1 MPVKD
6 LVCQGDYQNE
16 DAMDVEPNT
25 NVNKAADP
33 AHPPLQSPID
43 YGHPKSNVADPQ
55 IEELSIDEEDP
66 ARPSGTIDYTFNDI
80 EDPRSFDLK
89 KELRLLSDP
98 VIIRCLPWR
107 ILLVF
112 TPACQRSTMGMFLQ
126 CNDNSPTA
134 NWTCGARA
142 TLEVLS
148 QTKRLSKT
156 HSIMHSFAAKENDW
170 GYQTFI
176 SYEELF
182 NPENGYV
189 VNKKLHARIQV
200 EADAPHG
207 TEWDSK
213 KFTGFVGLKNQG
225 ATCYLNSVLQALYC
239 TNALRKAVFQ
249 MPTESDEISTSVPL
263 ALQRTFFDLQCS
275 VKAVVTEKLTRSFGW
290 TTWDS
295 FMQHDAQ
302 ELCRVL
308 LDNMECKMKGT
319 DVEAIIPKLFC
330 GKMISY
336 IRCKDVDYESKRE
349 EQFYDIQLKVKGNCN
364 VHDAFKEY
372 VQVETLDS
380 DNKYDAGTF
389 GLQDAEKGIKF
400 LRFPPV
406 LYLQLMRFQYDF
418 QSGTNVKINDR
429 FEFPYDLDLSDYLVQ
444 DPEKMEEEPRYTK
457 YFLQAVLVH
466 SGDHH
471 GGHYVVYINPR
482 GDNKWYQF
490 DDDVVSSCRPKD
502 AIEMNYGNS
511 DDPLFRASSNAYML
525 VYIACDAREEVL
537 CPVTDDM
544 IPFSLSN
551 RFREEHSV
559 EEKERRVKDH
569 AHEFATVNVLLDEDF
584 YGFEGPEL
592 LQINEVPIRS
602 LRIHR
607 RELDECKLN
616 EAIASFLQWPLQKI
630 SLWRAICQKSTCAVE
645 FSRNITTDFPL
656 DSVLTLWARRREQ
669 AIWVGSPTSDCSLCF
684 FKYFD
689 SNLCTLCYCGH
700 ADLPTSASVEALPAL
715 LNKRVGLPPTTPL
728 IFYHQDSA
736 RLPKPVDL
744 AMLSRKLKHGEIIYF
759 HVDTSQAKDSSLAG
773 QMLHP
778 NSPADINM
786 ETAVVDNN
794 HSQWRC
800 DLPNASLH
808 LRKVAVNGHL
818 PSEPQKSLPLHEAF
832 VHYFVSSSMMVDIL
846 LVDKLRKSDPG
857 ILIRV
862 SPELSYWRFA
872 ELASGYLSGRPDH
885 LQFFPSHPTPT
896 SGSGVS
902 ASVNKTANV
911 PTQDLHVNAVNPS
924 PLSNDLGNGNSFSPS
939 GGASLISEQSRAAK
953 ASGFSGAS
961 ANLIGALASAAHQ
974 GLVREPPGPPV
985 PSATTATLRGFL
997 SLPST
1002 VSVITVQCTAAASVA
1017 SQDRPP
1023 LCVSRYSSIPRV
1035 TPSPFSNHNLHVP
1048 APRRVYYAHTALPV
1062 SRLECLKQIQV
1073 AFFGPKLTDRLD
1085 LGLSVPSSGAVADI
1099 LDEVR
1104 SHVTLSGSGRLRL
1117 MEIRWNRIAQ
1127 IYDENYPLAKI
1138 DDAMMV
1144 LQSDINENLRNGL
1157 RVEEVPQDEE
1167 NLQQDDL
1174 VINAAHFNKV
1184 LNETFGVP
1192 FTVRLRN
1199 GESYSDVKKRI
1210 RERLDVVNDKEFDA
1224 WNFALVFRNK
1234 FIAIPDEN
1242 SVMVDTIALTR
1253 DTCPGPK
1260 PWLGVE
1266 HEPPKRPRY
1275 APSEKSIKIHN

>member
-6 LVCQGDYQNE
+6 LIGQGDYRNE

-25 NVNKAADP
+25 NVNKAADS
-33 AHPPLQSPID
+33 AHSPLQSPINH
-43 YGHPKSNVADPQ
+43 GHLRQSNAPDPQ

-66 ARPSGTIDYTFNDI
+66 ARPSGKIDHVFDDI
-80 EDPRSFDLK
+80 EDP
-89 KELRLLSDP
+89 RLLSDP
-98 VIIRCLPWR
+98 VTIRCLPWR

-112 TPACQRSTMGMFLQ
+112 APICQRSTMGMFLQ
-126 CNDNSPTA
+126 CNDNGPTT

-156 HSIMHSFAAKENDW
+156 HTIMHSFAAKENDW
-170 GYQTFI
+170 GYQAFI
-176 SYEELF
+176 SYDELF
-182 NPENGYV
+182 NPESGYV

-249 MPTESDEISTSVPL
+249 MPTESDEMSTSVPL

-275 VKAVVTEKLTRSFGW
+275 DKAVGTEKLTRSFGW

-319 DVEAIIPKLFC
+319 DVEAVIPKLFC
-330 GKMISY
+330 GKMVSY
-336 IRCKDVDYESKRE
+336 IRCKNVDYGSRRE
-349 EQFYDIQLKVKGNCN
+349 EQFYDIQLKVKGNRD

-418 QSGTNVKINDR
+418 MSNTNVKINDY

-444 DPEKMEEEPRYTK
+444 DLAEMEEEPRYTK

-502 AIEMNYGNS
+502 AIEMNYGTS
-511 DDPLFRASSNAYML
+511 DDPLCRASSNAYML

-544 IPFSLSN
+544 IPSSLSN
-551 RFREEHSV
+551 RFREEHNV

-569 AHEFATVNVLLDEDF
+569 AHEFATINVLLDEDF

-592 LQINEVPIRS
+592 LRINEIPIRS
-602 LRIHR
+602 LRIYR
-607 RELDECKLN
+607 QELDESKLI
-616 EAIASFLQWPLQKI
+616 EAIGSFLQWEPQEFH
-630 SLWRAICQKSTCAVE
+630 LWRAICQKSTGTVE
-645 FSRNITTDFPL
+645 FSRRITAEL
-656 DSVLTLWARRREQ
+656 SSDSVLTFWARRREQ
-669 AIWVGSPTSDCSLCF
+669 AIWAGGPASDCSLCF

-689 SNLCTLCYCGH
+689 PNLCTLCYCGH
-700 ADLPTSASVEALPAL
+700 ADLPTSGSVEALSAL
-715 LNKRVGLPPTTPL
+715 LNKRVGLPPATPL
-728 IFYHQDSA
+728 IFYRQDNSQ
-736 RLPKPVDL
+736 LSKPVDL
-744 AMLSRKLKHGEIIYF
+744 AMLSRKVKHGDVIYF
-759 HVDTSQAKDSSLAG
+759 HVDTGQAANPNLTFQA
-773 QMLHP
+773 LHP
-778 NSPADINM
+778 NSPVDVNM
-786 ETAVVDNN
+786 ETTTVDNN
-794 HSQWRC
+794 HSQWC
-800 DLPNASLH
+800 HDLPNVSLR
-808 LRKVAVNGHL
+808 LRKVAINGYL
-818 PSEPQKSLPLHEAF
+818 QSENQKSLPLPEAF
-832 VHYFVSSSMMVDIL
+832 LQYFVSSSLMVDIL

-862 SPELSYWRFA
+862 SPELSYWEFA
-872 ELASGYLSGRPDH
+872 DLAAGYLSGQPDH
-885 LQFFPSHPTPT
+885 LQFFTSHPPPT
-896 SGSGVS
+896 SGTGVN
-902 ASVNKTANV
+902 AAANKAANV
-911 PTQDLHVNAVNPS
+911 PAQDLHVTAANPS
-924 PLSNDLGNGNSFSPS
+924 PLSSDLGNGNSSSPS
-939 GGASLISEQSRAAK
+939 GGASLVSEQSRAAK
-953 ASGFSGAS
+953 ASGFPGAS
-961 ANLIGALASAAHQ
+961 ANLIDALASAAHQ
-974 GLVREPPGPPV
+974 GLVREPPGAPV
-985 PSATTATLRGFL
+985 LSVTKAKLRDFL
-997 SLPST
+997 ALPST
-1002 VSVITVQCTAAASVA
+1002 VSAITVQCTAPASVA
-1017 SQDRPP
+1017 SQDRSP
-1023 LCVSRYSSIPRV
+1023 LCVSRYSSIPRII
-1035 TPSPFSNHNLHVP
+1035 PSPFSNHNLHVP

-1062 SRLECLKQIQV
+1062 SELECLKQIQV

-1085 LGLSVPSSGAVADI
+1085 LGLSVPSSGTVADI
-1099 LDEVR
+1099 LAEVR
-1104 SHVTLSGSGRLRL
+1104 SHITVSGSGKLRL
-1117 MEIRWNRIAQ
+1117 MEIRCNRIFQ
-1127 IYDENYPLAKI
+1127 IYDENHPLEKL
-1138 DDAMMV
+1138 DNAMMV
-1144 LQSDINENLRNGL
+1144 LQSDINENLRTGL

-1174 VINAAHFNKV
+1174 VINAAHYNKA
-1184 LNETFGVP
+1184 LNDTFGVP

-1210 RERLDVVNDKEFDA
+1210 RERFDVVNDKDFDA
-1224 WNFALVFRNK
+1224 WNFALVIRSR

-1242 SVMVDTIALTR
+1242 NVLVDNAALAR
-1253 DTCPGPK
+1253 DTCVGPK
-1260 PWLGVE
+1260 PWLAVE

>member
-6 LVCQGDYQNE
+6 LVGQGDYGSE

-33 AHPPLQSPID
+33 AHQPLQSPID
-43 YGHPKSNVADPQ
+43 HGHLRQSNVPDPQ

-66 ARPSGTIDYTFNDI
+66 ARPSGKIDYIFDDI
-80 EDPRSFDLK
+80 EDPRNFDLK
-89 KELRLLSDP
+89 KELRLLSVP
-98 VIIRCLPWR
+98 VTIRCLPWR

-112 TPACQRSTMGMFLQ
+112 SPACQRSAMGMFLQ
-126 CNDNSPTA
+126 CNDNSSAT

-156 HSIMHSFAAKENDW
+156 HTIRHSFAAKENDW
-170 GYQTFI
+170 GYQAFI

-275 VKAVVTEKLTRSFGW
+275 VKAVGTEKLTRSFGW

-319 DVEAIIPKLFC
+319 DVEAVIPKLFC
-330 GKMISY
+330 GKMVSY

-349 EQFYDIQLKVKGNCN
+349 EQFYDIQLKVKGNCD

-418 QSGTNVKINDR
+418 MSNTNVKINDH

-444 DPEKMEEEPRYTK
+444 DLERMEEEPRYTK

-482 GDNKWYQF
+482 GDNRWYQF

-511 DDPLFRASSNAYML
+511 DDPLCRASSNAYML
-525 VYIACDAREEVL
+525 VYMACDAREEVL

-569 AHEFATVNVLLDEDF
+569 AHEFATINVLLDEDF

-592 LQINEVPIRS
+592 LRVNEIPIRS

-607 RELDECKLN
+607 QELDENKLI
-616 EAIASFLQWPLQKI
+616 EAIGSFLQWAPQKFH
-630 SLWRAICQKSTCAVE
+630 LWRAVYQKSTGALE
-645 FSRNITTDFPL
+645 FSRRITAELFS

-669 AIWVGSPTSDCSLCF
+669 AIWSGGPAADCSLCF

-689 SNLCTLCYCGH
+689 PIICTLCYCGH
-700 ADLPTSASVEALPAL
+700 ADLPNSASVEALPAL

-728 IFYHQDSA
+728 IFYRQDNA
-736 RLPKPVDL
+736 QLPKSVDFT
-744 AMLSRKLKHGEIIYF
+744 MLSRKLKHGEIIYF
-759 HVDTSQAKDSSLAG
+759 HVDTRQARNPNLTG
-773 QMLHP
+773 QLLHP
-778 NSPADINM
+778 NSPEDVSM
-786 ETAVVDNN
+786 ETNIVDNN
-794 HSQWRC
+794 HSQWRH
-800 DLPNASLH
+800 DLLNAFL
-808 LRKVAVNGHL
+808 
-818 PSEPQKSLPLHEAF
+818 Q
-832 VHYFVSSSMMVDIL
+832 YFVSSSMMVDIL

-862 SPELSYWRFA
+862 SPELSYWKFA
-872 ELASGYLSGRPDH
+872 ELAAGYLSGRPDH
-885 LQFFPSHPTPT
+885 LQFFTSHPPPT
-896 SGSGVS
+896 SGTSVNAAANKA
-902 ASVNKTANV
+902 ASVTA
-911 PTQDLHVNAVNPS
+911 QDLHVTGANPS
-924 PLSNDLGNGNSFSPS
+924 PLSSDLGNGNSLSPS
-939 GGASLISEQSRAAK
+939 GGATLVSEQSRAAK
-953 ASGFSGAS
+953 ASGFPGAS
-961 ANLIGALASAAHQ
+961 ANLICALASAAHQ

-985 PSATTATLRGFL
+985 PSATKASLRDFL

-1002 VSVITVQCTAAASVA
+1002 VSAITVQCTTPASVV
-1017 SQDRPP
+1017 SQDRSP
-1023 LCVSRYSSIPRV
+1023 LCVSRYSSIPRII
-1035 TPSPFSNHNLHVP
+1035 PSLFSNHNLHVP

-1085 LGLSVPSSGAVADI
+1085 LGLSVPSNGTVADI
-1099 LDEVR
+1099 LAEVR
-1104 SHVTLSGSGRLRL
+1104 SHITVSGSGRLRL
-1117 MEIRWNRIAQ
+1117 MEIRWNRIVQ
-1127 IYDENYPLAKI
+1127 IYDVNYPLEKI

-1144 LQSDINENLRNGL
+1144 LQSDINENLRTGL

-1174 VINAAHFNKV
+1174 VINAAHFNKA
-1184 LNETFGVP
+1184 LNDTFGVP

-1210 RERLDVVNDKEFDA
+1210 RERLDVVNDKDFDA

-1242 SVMVDTIALTR
+1242 SVLVDTVALTR